1 MLNLYKVAIKDKLRT
16 SKMYEKKLKIDD
28 KEYGIED
35 LSEKAKNILKSLQ
48 YSDQRLKEL
57 NQMLLF
63 FKTSKHNS
71 LTKLKKEMLSQK
83 GGFSLDDNN

>member
-48 YSDQRLKEL
+48 YSDQRLK
-57 NQMLLF
+57 N
-63 FKTSKHNS
+63 
-71 LTKLKKEMLSQK
+71 
-83 GGFSLDDNN
+83 